1 MSKEALVFAALEHIA
16 EKVGATDLAEYL
28 RHSSIH
34 SSAFQEEIDKHH
46 AFLDDL
52 EGFKKSNWNLT
63 HASETQTYSQ
73 AQLDAMV
80 AEAVKKAMAESKK
93 SAGGNS

>member
-46 AFLDDL
+46 SVLDDL
-52 EGFKKSNWNLT
+52 DAFKKSNWNLT
-63 HASETQTYSQ
+63 HASETKTYSQ
-73 AQLDAMV
+73 AQIDAMV
-80 AEAVKKAMAESKK
+80 ADAVKKAMAEAAKDS
-93 SAGGNS
+93 GGKV